1 MSVVD
6 FLIIFGPV
14 IFVVIFGAGYLI
26 GLYYGA
32 ISVVSEDR
40 R

>member
-6 FLIIFGPV
+6 FLIIFGPL
-14 IFVVIFGAGYLI
+14 IFVAIFGAGYVI
-26 GLYYGA
+26 GFYLGA
-32 ISVVSEDR
+32 TSVVFEDR